1 MPVFRHLPSRFLLP
15 LAFAALG
22 AVLCGWLIPAELR
35 AIAEQLTG
43 FPDSDV
49 NAHMARPY
57 VLAGLCFL
65 PAIAA
70 LVYACGGTLDRHIA
84 RHFGNIFCICL
95 ASLLLIWMLV
105 DFADNLKNF
114 RKASNM
120 LGTAATYYQVRSP
133 AVVLLVLPYAL
144 LLALI
149 YSLGK
154 LSRDREIIAMVQS
167 GRSLI
172 RLTAPLIGAGIWCSL
187 LCLGLNYQWAPTA
200 EGRQGEILDAA
211 RGILITEAKH
221 VIYNNPDQHR
231 LWMIGAFPKNY
242 EKGEPLL
249 NVEVTTT
256 RPDGALVSRLLA
268 KRARW
273 DLQDNSWT
281 FEAPVIC
288 HFTDGE
294 APKFETP
301 NPPEFHCGWT
311 ETPWQLIKP
320 GLAAPFLGIPDLNGW
335 LRANT
340 TKHHTQPNKNAAAPY
355 LTQWHYRWALPFTC
369 LVTVLLAAPLSIY
382 FSRRGPGGNLFLAIV
397 LSALMI
403 FSTGVFLNFGEAGLL
418 HPALAAWLPNLVF
431 SLLGLFLFHR
441 RIADRSIYQSLRR
454 LFTRATPPAP
464 SPSWP

>member
-1 MPVFRHLPSRFLLP
+1 MPVFRHLPLRFLLP
-15 LAFAALG
+15 LACVVLG
-22 AVLCGWLIPAELR
+22 VGLCVWLMPSELR
-35 AIAEQLTG
+35 DIAEQLTG

-49 NAHMARPY
+49 SAHLARPY

-65 PAIAA
+65 PALAA
-70 LVYACGGTLDRHIA
+70 MVYACGGTLDRHIA
-84 RHFGNIFCICL
+84 RHFGNIFFICL

-105 DFADNLKNF
+105 DFADNLKSF
-114 RKASNM
+114 SKTSSVW
-120 LGTAATYYQVRSP
+120 LTAAIYYQVRAP

-144 LLALI
+144 LLSLI

-154 LSRDREIIAMVQS
+154 LSRDREIVAMVQS

-172 RLTAPLIGAGIWCSL
+172 RLTAPLIAAGVWCSL

-200 EGRQGEILDAA
+200 EGRQSEILDAA

-221 VIYNNPDQHR
+221 VIYDNLDQHR

-242 EKGEPLL
+242 EKGEALL
-249 NVEVTTT
+249 NVEVTNT
-256 RPDGALVSRLLA
+256 RADGSLISRLLA

-273 DLQDNSWT
+273 DLKDNSWT

-288 HFTDGE
+288 HYKTGE
-294 APKFETP
+294 APEFEIP
-301 NPPEFHCGWT
+301 DPPVLRRFWT

-320 GLAAPFLGIPDLNGW
+320 GLAAPYLGIPDLNGW
-335 LRANT
+335 LRANA
-340 TKHHTQPNKNAAAPY
+340 TKHHTPPNKNAAAPY

-369 LVTVLLAAPLSIY
+369 LVTVLLAAPLSIH

-403 FSTGVFLNFGEAGLL
+403 FSTSVFLNFGEAGLL
-418 HPALAAWLPNLVF
+418 HPALAAWLPNLAF

-441 RIADRSIYQSLRR
+441 RIADRSIAQSLLRFFK
-454 LFTRATPPAP
+454 LNKPP
-464 SPSWP
+464 SPASSWP